1 MRHVHFD
8 KKGQFS
14 IIAALLIAVIM
25 ISAVIMTY
33 ATIRNLPFQ
42 ESPKV
47 LSSIEEMH
55 LSLKQLL
62 EFAVGYYGSVLQV
75 TGNVTYAKTL
85 TSGYLQSG
93 FDYIAH
99 SHPQWNPSFMINYI
113 DFSTLWYE
121 SSSYSRGNLS
131 VKYSLSGL
139 GLYQITYKA
148 SSLLKVDILDTVAGQ
163 SNVRVTREDG
173 TPDLSLSRENFFFYK
188 YSDSTWQ
195 LVNPT
200 ADPIAYSNGTY
211 ILQIPSGIEQ
221 NSYLIK
227 VSDIKGIMT
236 TAFFSN
242 SRKPQYT
249 YTLTWNS
256 SRYSSLTK
264 DTIVVEALQ
273 NGTLRWL
280 GQNLQLSTNGKP
292 IPPLPVRALHVN
304 QTINGI
310 SREVPFQIEDWG
322 SNYRVPLGLASN
334 ASLFSDR
341 QMIVF
346 LVNHNVQKVTLW
358 WNGQDTAKQTSY
370 AWTNRYF
377 TGDNPANRLL
387 TNGIL
392 SLTVDNFRITS
403 CVGTSTGYAE
413 FLRINDV
420 KPTYGSS
427 PSYVIY
433 RGIVRDIVQ
442 QEAEWSGGVANCP
455 NVYSQIYLTL
465 PANATYYTYATRLIF
480 INSTQSRAI
489 SDLSAI
495 QLTSDWVSGTV
506 PMRSLTENGTSGGLP
521 IIGEAFAGQNK
532 LFYNFTVPAT
542 GWMHHWSEYIS
553 GSIGAGIMFT
563 DNSNGKLY
571 TFDSIAGAKTGALN
585 VNVEQRT
592 TWTTPASVYSRC
604 GETSPNIAS
613 RAIDEPTDSTP
624 DTYWRHDNADNHWI
638 ILDMGQTMNISRIQ
652 IYQSSDSSY
661 RWGRS
666 SGIEIYVSNDP
677 SSWGSAVWTGALDTS
692 GWRQSGTF
700 SATGRYV
707 RLYSRSNSDSQR
719 LYEIQVQTN
728 EKRATIELNPVERY
742 SASFTNP
749 LDVTW
754 HGAVA
759 TFVNEPIY
767 PTSGNTGI
775 WAIVEYPPTVSV
787 E

>member
-25 ISAVIMTY
+25 VSAVIMTY

-99 SHPQWNPSFMINYI
+99 SHPQWNPAFMISYS
-113 DFSTLWYE
+113 DFSTRWYE
-121 SSSYSRGNLS
+121 SASYSRGNLS

-139 GLYQITYKA
+139 GVYQITYKT

-163 SNVRVTREDG
+163 SKVRVTREDG

-188 YSDSTWQ
+188 YSDSAWQ
-195 LVNPT
+195 LVKPT

-211 ILQIPSGIEQ
+211 LLQIPSGVEQ

-304 QTINGI
+304 ETVGGI

-377 TGDNPANRLL
+377 TGDNPASRLL

-392 SLTVDNFRITS
+392 SLTVDNFRITAR
-403 CVGTSTGYAE
+403 VGSSTSYAE
-413 FLRINDV
+413 FMRVNNQ
-420 KPTYGSS
+420 KPTYGAD
-427 PSYVIY
+427 PAYVIY
-433 RGIVRDIVQ
+433 KGIVRDIVQ
-442 QEAEWSGGVANCP
+442 QEIEWSNGITNCP

-465 PANATYYTYATRLIF
+465 PANATYYTYAARLLF
-480 INSTQSRAI
+480 INSVQSRTI
-489 SDLSAI
+489 TDLSSI
-495 QLTSDWVSGTV
+495 QLTSDWVSGLQ
-506 PMRSLTENGTSGGLP
+506 SLTENGTNSGLP
-521 IIGEAFAGQNK
+521 ILATTSTGQK
-532 LFYNFTVPAT
+532 LFYNFSSPST
-542 GWMHHWSEYIS
+542 GWAHHWSEYIS
-553 GSIGAGIMFT
+553 GSTGAGIMFT
-563 DNSNGKLY
+563 DSANRKLY
-571 TFDSIAGAKTGALN
+571 SFDSIAGQKTGALS
-585 VNVEQRT
+585 VTTAQRT
-592 TWTTPASVYSRC
+592 GTWINRPVLYDKCGEDGSYPASNARD
-604 GETSPNIAS
+604 GNTG
-613 RAIDEPTDSTP
+613 
-624 DTYWRHDNADNHWI
+624 TYWLHNTVENHWI
-638 ILDMGQTMNISRIQ
+638 VLDMGQTLDISRIQ
-652 IYQSSDSSY
+652 IYQSGGSSY
-661 RWGRS
+661 YWGGS
-666 SGIEIYVSNDP
+666 SGIEVYVSNNT
-677 SSWGSAVWTGALDTS
+677 SSWGSPVWTGRVDSGS
-692 GWRQSGTF
+692 GWQQSGTF
-700 SATGRYV
+700 SAQGRYV
-707 RLYSRSNSDSQR
+707 KLRSLSTSSSQR
-719 LYEIQVQTN
+719 LYEVQVQTD
-728 EKRATIELNPVERY
+728 EKQVTVEFNPVELY
-742 SASFTNP
+742 SASFTYP

-759 TFVNEPIY
+759 TFINEPVY
-767 PTSGNTGI
+767 PTSGNVGI

>member
-25 ISAVIMTY
+25 VSAVIMTY

-75 TGNVTYAKTL
+75 TGNVTYAKIL

-99 SHPQWNPSFMINYI
+99 AHPQWNPAFMINYS
-113 DFSTLWYE
+113 DFSTRWYE
-121 SSSYSRGNLS
+121 STSYSIGNLS
-131 VKYSLSGL
+131 VGYSISGL

-148 SSLLKVDILDTVAGQ
+148 SSILKVEILDTVAGQ
-163 SNVRVTREDG
+163 SKVRVTREEG

-211 ILQIPSGIEQ
+211 ILQIPSGVEQ

-256 SRYSSLTK
+256 SHYSSLTK

-292 IPPLPVRALHVN
+292 IPPLPVKALHVN
-304 QTINGI
+304 QTIGGI

-322 SNYRVPLGLASN
+322 SNYRVPLGLVSN

-377 TGDNPANRLL
+377 TGDNPASRLL

-392 SLTVDNFRITS
+392 SLTIDNFRITAR
-403 CVGTSTGYAE
+403 VGASTSYAE
-413 FLRINDV
+413 FLRINNQ
-420 KPTYGSS
+420 KPTYGAN
-427 PSYVIY
+427 PAYVIY
-433 RGIVRDIVQ
+433 KGIVRDIVQ
-442 QEAEWSGGVANCP
+442 QEAEWSGGITNCP

-465 PANATYYTYATRLIF
+465 PANATYYTYSTRLIF
-480 INSTQSRAI
+480 INSAQSRTI
-489 SDLSAI
+489 TDLSSI
-495 QLTSDWVSGTV
+495 QLTSDWVSGLQ
-506 PMRSLTENGTSGGLP
+506 SLTENGTSSGLP
-521 IIGEAFAGQNK
+521 IVGATFTGQN
-532 LFYNFTVPAT
+532 LFYNFSSPST
-542 GWMHHWSEYIS
+542 GWAHHWSEYIS
-553 GSIGAGIMFT
+553 GTTGAGIMFT
-563 DNSNGKLY
+563 DSANGKLY
-571 TFDSIAGAKTGALN
+571 TFDSIAGQKTGTISAT
-585 VNVEQRT
+585 VSQRDV
-592 TWTTPASVYSRC
+592 WATPTSVYSRC
-604 GETSPNIAS
+604 GEDNGRQAS
-613 RAIDEPTDSTP
+613 NAIDGSTSGNN
-624 DTYWRHDNADNHWI
+624 YWQHSTTENHWI
-638 ILDMGQTMNISRIQ
+638 VLDMGQVHNISKIR
-652 IYQSSDSSY
+652 IYQDSTPSN
-661 RWGRS
+661 RWGQS
-666 SGIEIYVSNDP
+666 NGIEVYVSNST
-677 SSWGSAVWTGALDTS
+677 SSWGSAVWIGTLDSS
-692 GWRQSGTF
+692 GWQESGTF
-700 SATGRYV
+700 SKLGRYV
-707 RLYSRSNSDSQR
+707 RLYSRSTSSSQR
-719 LYEIQVQTN
+719 LWEIQVRTGV
-728 EKRATIELNPVERY
+728 EKQATIEVNPVARY
-742 SASFTNP
+742 SASFTYP

-767 PTSGNTGI
+767 PTSGNIGI
-775 WAIVEYPPTVSV
+775 WAIDEYPPTVSV